1 MGNCCKVNYNDNDL
15 LNSPK
20 NNKLENN
27 NKGKD
32 FSNDYQNQT
41 RHNTG
46 IENINKANTDSNK
59 INEQKIPHDI
69 YISKIKLKIIV
80 KQSKC
85 LLEGKEYL
93 INSLGLLDS
102 NNKNK
107 YLDGI
112 VIFGDVNVSKKI
124 EIILYKFYIQ
134 TNTRTDFVFPEEESA
149 TGQNHA
155 EIRYDKTLD
164 LYQIRSLRG
173 NGCFLKID
181 NKIVS

>member
-1 MGNCCKVNYNDNDL
+1 MGNCCKANYNDNDL

-20 NNKLENN
+20 NNKLENIHK
-27 NKGKD
+27 NKD
-32 FSNDYQNQT
+32 SSNDYQNQI

-46 IENINKANTDSNK
+46 IENIHKASIDSNK
-59 INEQKIPHDI
+59 INEQKIPHEKDL

-102 NNKNK
+102 NNKTK

-112 VIFGDVNVSKKI
+112 VIFGDVNVSKKN
-124 EIILYKFYIQ
+124 EIILYKFFYI
-134 TNTRTDFVFPEEESA
+134 D
-149 TGQNHA
+149 
-155 EIRYDKTLD
+155 
-164 LYQIRSLRG
+164 
-173 NGCFLKID
+173 
-181 NKIVS
+181 

>member
-20 NNKLENN
+20 NNELENN

-46 IENINKANTDSNK
+46 IENIQKASTDSNK

-69 YISKIKLKIIV
+69 YISKIKLRIIV

>member
-1 MGNCCKVNYNDNDL
+1 MLIKIIIIMGNCCKANYNDNDL

-20 NNKLENN
+20 NNKLENI

-46 IENINKANTDSNK
+46 IENIHKASTDSNK
-59 INEQKIPHDI
+59 INEQKILYEKDI
-69 YISKIKLKIIV
+69 YISKIKLRIIV

-112 VIFGDVNVSKKI
+112 VIFGDVDVSK
-124 EIILYKFYIQ
+124 
-134 TNTRTDFVFPEEESA
+134 N
-149 TGQNHA
+149 
-155 EIRYDKTLD
+155 
-164 LYQIRSLRG
+164 
-173 NGCFLKID
+173 
-181 NKIVS
+181 

>member
-1 MGNCCKVNYNDNDL
+1 MGNCCKVNYNDNDI
-15 LNSPK
+15 LNNLK
-20 NNKLENN
+20 NNKLENI

-32 FSNDYQNQT
+32 FSKDYQNQT

-46 IENINKANTDSNK
+46 IENIHKTTTDSNK

-112 VIFGDVNVSKKI
+112 VIFGDVDVSKKI
-124 EIILYKFYIQ
+124 EIILYIFYI
-134 TNTRTDFVFPEEESA
+134 D
-149 TGQNHA
+149 
-155 EIRYDKTLD
+155 
-164 LYQIRSLRG
+164 
-173 NGCFLKID
+173 
-181 NKIVS
+181 

>member
-20 NNKLENN
+20 NNELENN

-102 NNKNK
+102 KNKNK

-134 TNTRTDFVFPEEESA
+134 TNTRTDFIFPEEESA

>member
-1 MGNCCKVNYNDNDL
+1 MGNCCNSNYNDNDL
-15 LNSPK
+15 LNIPK
-20 NNKLENN
+20 NNELENIHK
-27 NKGKD
+27 NKD
-32 FSNDYQNQT
+32 SSNDYQNQT

-46 IENINKANTDSNK
+46 IENIQKASTDSNK

-69 YISKIKLKIIV
+69 YISKIKLRIIV

-112 VIFGDVNVSKKI
+112 VIFGDVDVSKKI
-124 EIILYKFYIQ
+124 EIILYIFYI
-134 TNTRTDFVFPEEESA
+134 D
-149 TGQNHA
+149 
-155 EIRYDKTLD
+155 
-164 LYQIRSLRG
+164 
-173 NGCFLKID
+173 
-181 NKIVS
+181 

>member
-46 IENINKANTDSNK
+46 IENIQKASTDSNK

-102 NNKNK
+102 NNKTK

-112 VIFGDVNVSKKI
+112 VIFGDVNVSKKKLI
-124 EIILYKFYIQ
+124 YINLFLQ
-134 TNTRTDFVFPEEESA
+134 TNTRTDFVFPEEEST

>member
-20 NNKLENN
+20 NNELENN

-46 IENINKANTDSNK
+46 IENIQKASTDSNK

>member
-124 EIILYKFYIQ
+124 EIILYKFYI
-134 TNTRTDFVFPEEESA
+134 
-149 TGQNHA
+149 
-155 EIRYDKTLD
+155 
-164 LYQIRSLRG
+164 
-173 NGCFLKID
+173 
-181 NKIVS
+181 